1 MPFRRASAF
10 SLAELTAHWN
20 LGYASYFVPI
30 EYTETMFAWHV
41 QAGDLDLDSSV
52 VLVEGGELVG
62 FSYLGRREHRGWI
75 GGVGVAPAHRGR
87 GAGRE
92 IFAEQIAVVQRL
104 RLAQVQLE
112 VLRQNWAQ
120 KVYARAGF
128 RTTRD
133 LVILAA
139 TLPRDARP
147 PGSARVTSRSA
158 YRAHHARLHA
168 AFPACWQR
176 EPPSLPGDPTL
187 EVLAIGPAD
196 APTAMLMIGPQSGE
210 LRIRDGAAA
219 DLAQAEAVLAAL
231 SSLHPGAAVTIVNE
245 PEGSPLHRALVALGA
260 TETLAQHEMWWTA
273 SAA

>member
-10 SLAELTAHWN
+10 SLVELTAHWN
-20 LGYASYFVPI
+20 LGYAGYFVPI

-41 QAGDLDLDSSV
+41 GTGDLDLDSSV

-75 GGVGVAPAHRGR
+75 GGVGVAPGHRGR

-92 IFAEQIAVVQRL
+92 IFAEQMAIAQHL
-104 RLAQVQLE
+104 GLAQVQLE

-128 RTTRD
+128 RATRD
-133 LVILAA
+133 LVMLAA
-139 TLPRDARP
+139 TLPRGVRP
-147 PGSARVTSRSA
+147 PDGTRVTTRTA
-158 YRAHHARLHA
+158 YRVHHARLHA

-176 EPPSLPGDPTL
+176 EARSLLGDPTL
-187 EVLAIGPAD
+187 QALAIGPAE
-196 APTAMLMIGPQSGE
+196 APTAMLMIGSPSGE
-210 LRIRDGAAA
+210 LRIRDGAAT

-231 SSLHPGAAVTIVNE
+231 SSRHPGAAVTIANE
-245 PEGSPLHRALVALGA
+245 PVGSHLHRALVALGA
-260 TETLAQHEMWWTA
+260 TEKLAQHEMWWTA